1 MDGHRGDAVF
11 PPPPQRSPSLNAS
24 VCAQHPESRPGGGG
38 EREAWGGGEEREGGE
53 EWGEGE
59 EKGERGRGGE
69 GTGGGAMGLPVAA
82 PT

>member
-24 VCAQHPESRPGGGG
+24 VCAQHPESWPGGG
-38 EREAWGGGEEREGGE
+38 ERERGVGVRGGEGGGE

-59 EKGERGRGGE
+59 EKGERGKGGE